1 MVSGKFDPT
10 RFILPAQTMKTPQ
23 IVLVSVAVV
32 LLTACSRPEA
42 PQEPIRSVKLLT
54 VSTGPVGSQQEYAAE
69 VRARVET
76 RMGFRVGGKLVQR
89 PAEVGQRVRAGQL
102 LAQIDASDLTLAS
115 QAAQAQVSAAQSQ
128 RDLAAADLKRFTDL
142 KAQGFV
148 SGAEIERRQ
157 AVLQAAE
164 ASLRQA
170 RAQGA
175 VQGNQAAYARL
186 LADGAGVVVGVDAEV
201 GQVVAAGAPVVRIAR
216 DGARDAV
223 FAVPEDRVSALKPG
237 QVARV
242 RLWAAPQAGAAAS
255 FSGTVREVAA
265 SADPATRTY
274 QVRLT
279 LPDGAAVPLGATA
292 YVSLPDAAAGTAAF
306 RLPTS
311 ALMQSPGNARGTS
324 VWVFDAASST
334 VQLRTV
340 ELAGADGNDM
350 LVVSGLK
357 PGEEVVA
364 AGVHVLSP
372 GQKVTRFDGARVN

>member
-1 MVSGKFDPT
+1 
-10 RFILPAQTMKTPQ
+10 MKTHPL
-23 IVLVSVAVV
+23 IFVAAVAV
-32 LLTACSRPEA
+32 LLSACSRPQA

-54 VSTGPVGSQQEYAAE
+54 VSAATLDARQEYAGE
-69 VRARVET
+69 VRARVES
-76 RMGFRVGGKLVQR
+76 RLGFRVGGKLVQR
-89 PAEVGQRVRAGQL
+89 PVELGQRVQAGQL
-102 LAQIDASDLTLAS
+102 LAQLDANDLALAS
-115 QAAQAQVSAAQSQ
+115 QAAQAQVSAAQAQ
-128 RDLAAADLKRFTDL
+128 RDLAAADLQRFTDL

-157 AVLQAAE
+157 AAQQAAE

-170 RAQGA
+170 RALGA

-186 LADGAGVVVGVDAEV
+186 LADGAGVVVAVDAEV

-216 DGARDAV
+216 DGAREVV
-223 FAVPEDRVSALKPG
+223 FAVPEDRVSALQPG
-237 QVARV
+237 QAAQV
-242 RLWAAPQAGAAAS
+242 RLWAAPPGGAAAS
-255 FSGTVREVAA
+255 LSGTVREVAA

-279 LPDGAAVPLGATA
+279 LPAGVAVALGATA
-292 YVSLPDAAAGTAAF
+292 HVTLPDADPDTMAI

-311 ALMQSPGNARGTS
+311 ALMRSPGSTPGTS

-334 VQLRTV
+334 VQMRPV
-340 ELAGADGNDM
+340 ELAGADGNHM

-372 GQKVTRFDGARVN
+372 GQKVTRFAAARVN